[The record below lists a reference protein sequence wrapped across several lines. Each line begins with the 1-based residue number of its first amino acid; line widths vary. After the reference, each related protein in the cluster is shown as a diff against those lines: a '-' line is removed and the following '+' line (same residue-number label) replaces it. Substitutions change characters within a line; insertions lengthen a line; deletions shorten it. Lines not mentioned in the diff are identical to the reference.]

1 METVFFLTGIIIGLI
16 TGIIA
21 TFAVY
26 KIQQK
31 NNLKSQEDMYN
42 QMQLVFEN
50 IANKIAKEN
59 TQDFTNISKERM
71 NELLEPFKEKI
82 EEFKKKFEENN
93 QKFTTLDLHIK
104 DVIETGNKITKDTS
118 TLSQALK
125 GDNIKQGKW
134 GELILERVLEL
145 SALRKGEEY
154 IIQPSVEMKRPDAAI
169 LLPDKKAVFIDAKT
183 SLASYDSYINAE
195 TEEQKEY
202 YLKQFKEST
211 KTHISNL
218 SKREYFEVTE
228 FNSPEYVLMFIP
240 IESCYSMLFLE
251 DAQLW
256 ELAWKNKIMPVSPST
271 LLAALKIINSFNIV
285 QRQNNNALEIAS
297 LAGKMI
303 DKFAE
308 MIKDLNTAQKAIS
321 QILTKLVGRGNII
334 SQIEKLQELGA
345 KSSKQIPQISDETIQ
360 YNELVEIGE

>member
-1 METVFFLTGIIIGLI
+1 MEILYFILGLVIGIIV
-16 TGIIA
+16 
-21 TFAVY
+21 TFAVF
-26 KIQQK
+26 KMNQK
-31 NNLKSQEDMYN
+31 NAITSQEELQN

-50 IANKIAKEN
+50 TANKIIKEN
-59 TQDFTNISKERM
+59 TQDFSNTSKERM

-134 GELILERVLEL
+134 GELILERVLEV
-145 SALRKGEEY
+145 SGLRKGEEY
-154 IIQPSVEMKRPDAAI
+154 LTQTAIDKKRPDATI
-169 LLPDKKAVFIDAKT
+169 LLPENKAVFIDAKT
-183 SLASYDSYINAE
+183 SLASYDAYINAQSD
-195 TEEQKEY
+195 EEKEHH
-202 YLKQFKEST
+202 LKQFKDST
-211 KTHISNL
+211 KTHITSL
-218 SKREYFEVTE
+218 SGREYFDVE
-228 FNSPEYVLMFIP
+228 NYYSPEYVLMFIP

-285 QRQNNNALEIAS
+285 RRQNNNALEIANLS
-297 LAGKMI
+297 GRMI
-303 DKFAE
+303 DKF
-308 MIKDLNTAQKAIS
+308 KDMVKDINSAQKSIN
-321 QILTKLVGRGNII
+321 QIFTKLVGKDNLIR
-334 SQIEKLQELGA
+334 QAERLQELGA
-345 KSSKQIPQISDETIQ
+345 KSDKPMPVISEDIAEYDDLLTAK
-360 YNELVEIGE
+360 VGE